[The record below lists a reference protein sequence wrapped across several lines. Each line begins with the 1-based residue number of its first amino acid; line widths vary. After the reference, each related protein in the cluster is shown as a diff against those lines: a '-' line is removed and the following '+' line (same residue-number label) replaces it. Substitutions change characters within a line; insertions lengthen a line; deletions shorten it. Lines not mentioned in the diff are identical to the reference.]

1 MATYVIVGGVA
12 GGATAAARLRRL
24 DETAHIVVLE
34 RGGYVSFANCGLPY
48 HIGGVIPQRESLL
61 VSTPEK
67 LKAEFN
73 LDIRTGQEVVRIDRQ
88 AQEVE
93 VREVE
98 GGRTYRLAYDKL
110 LLSPGAK
117 PVVPRLPGTDLPGV
131 YSLRSI
137 PDMDAI
143 KAAVDA
149 GNVVN
154 AVVVGGGFIGLEMV
168 ENLMARGVTV
178 TLVEMLD
185 QVMVALDFEMAAM
198 LHRQLREKGV
208 HLRLG
213 DGLKAI
219 EPGQG
224 GRLRVVLASGKSV
237 EGEMVVLAIGVRPEN
252 DLARTAGLELGPQGH
267 IVVNDLLQTSDPDIY
282 AVGDAIQVLNPVTGA
297 LTAVPL
303 AGPANRQARLAAD
316 NITGRI
322 SRYQGTQGTAIVK
335 VFDAVA
341 ASVGANS
348 RTLVQQ
354 GIPFL
359 TSITHG
365 QDHVTYYP
373 GAKPLAIKLLYAPA
387 DGKLLGA
394 QAVGLGGIDRTIDVL
409 AVAMKAGMTVYDLEH
424 LELAYAPPFGAAKD
438 PVNVAGFV
446 ASNRLRGD
454 SETVEWR
461 DIQNL
466 DPSKDGILDVR
477 TKPEWDAG
485 HIPGAI
491 HIPNTQLRRRLGELD
506 KTRRWVVY
514 CGVGRRAYVMERML
528 RQEGFHVANLSG
540 GWTTYS
546 AATEPQGN
554 EPAY

>member
-34 RGGYVSFANCGLPY
+34 RGSYVSFANCGLPY

-73 LDIRTGQEVVRIDRQ
+73 LDIRTRQEVVRIDRQ
-88 AQEVE
+88 AKEVE

-198 LHRQLREKGV
+198 LHRQLREKAV

-213 DGLKAI
+213 DGLQAI

-297 LTAVPL
+297 LPAVPL
-303 AGPANRQARLAAD
+303 AGPASRQARLAAD

-335 VFDAVA
+335 VFDTVA

-466 DPSKDGILDVR
+466 DTSKDGILDVR

-528 RQEGFHVANLSG
+528 RQEGFQAANLSG

-554 EPAY
+554 EPA

>member
-34 RGGYVSFANCGLPY
+34 RGSYVSFANCGLPY

-88 AQEVE
+88 AKEVE

-117 PVVPRLPGTDLPGV
+117 PVVPRLPGTDLPDV

-149 GNVVN
+149 GSVVN

-335 VFDAVA
+335 VFDTVA

-466 DPSKDGILDVR
+466 DTSKNGILDVR

-528 RQEGFHVANLSG
+528 RQEGFRAANLSG
-540 GWTTYS
+540 GWTTYR
-546 AATEPQGN
+546 AATEPQGS
-554 EPAY
+554 EPA

>member
-34 RGGYVSFANCGLPY
+34 RGSYVSFANCGLPY

-88 AQEVE
+88 AKEVE

-117 PVVPRLPGTDLPGV
+117 PVVPRLPGTDLPDV

-149 GNVVN
+149 GKVVN

-178 TLVEMLD
+178 TLVERLD

-335 VFDAVA
+335 VFDTVA

-387 DGKLLGA
+387 DGVLLGA

-466 DPSKDGILDVR
+466 DTSKDGILDVR

-528 RQEGFHVANLSG
+528 RQEGFQAANLSG
-540 GWTTYS
+540 GWTTYR
-546 AATEPQGN
+546 AATEPQGS
-554 EPAY
+554 EPV

>member
-34 RGGYVSFANCGLPY
+34 RGSYVSFANCGLPY

-73 LDIRTGQEVVRIDRQ
+73 LDIRTGQEVVHIDRQ

-149 GNVVN
+149 GSVVN

-335 VFDAVA
+335 VFDTVA

-387 DGKLLGA
+387 DGRLLGA

-466 DPSKDGILDVR
+466 DTSKDGILDVR

-528 RQEGFHVANLSG
+528 RQEGFQAANLSG
-540 GWTTYS
+540 GWTTYR
-546 AATEPQGN
+546 AATEPQGS
-554 EPAY
+554 EPA

>member
-34 RGGYVSFANCGLPY
+34 RGSYVSFANCGLPY

-88 AQEVE
+88 AKEVE

-117 PVVPRLPGTDLPGV
+117 PVVPRLPGTDLPDV

-335 VFDAVA
+335 VFDTVA

-466 DPSKDGILDVR
+466 DTSKDGVLDVR

-528 RQEGFHVANLSG
+528 RQEGFQAANLSG
-540 GWTTYS
+540 GWTTYR
-546 AATEPQGN
+546 AATEPHGS
-554 EPAY
+554 EPV

>member
-34 RGGYVSFANCGLPY
+34 RGSYVSFANCGLPY

-73 LDIRTGQEVVRIDRQ
+73 LDIRTGQEAVRIDRQ
-88 AQEVE
+88 AKEVE

-149 GNVVN
+149 GSVVN

-198 LHRQLREKGV
+198 LHRQLREKAV

-219 EPGQG
+219 EPGPG

-335 VFDAVA
+335 VFDTVA

-394 QAVGLGGIDRTIDVL
+394 QAVGLGGVDRTIDVL

-466 DPSKDGILDVR
+466 DTSKDGILDVR

-528 RQEGFHVANLSG
+528 RQEGFQAANLSG
-540 GWTTYS
+540 GWTTYR
-546 AATEPQGN
+546 AATEPQGS
-554 EPAY
+554 EPA